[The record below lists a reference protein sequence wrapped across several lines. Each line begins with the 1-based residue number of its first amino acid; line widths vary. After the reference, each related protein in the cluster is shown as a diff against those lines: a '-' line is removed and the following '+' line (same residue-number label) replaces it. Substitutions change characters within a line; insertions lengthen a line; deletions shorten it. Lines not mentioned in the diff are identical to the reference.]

1 MKLQRRFDR
10 AKLGFFVA
18 ASGFT
23 SGFHTTLATER
34 KSSHLVVP
42 IDRTDL
48 QRLVEAKD
56 RSEVLKELHQ
66 RTVEGTTDK

>member
-1 MKLQRRFDR
+1 M
-10 AKLGFFVA
+10 A

-23 SGFHTTLATER
+23 SGFLATLAAER
-34 KSSHLVVP
+34 KSRHLVVP

-48 QRLVEAKD
+48 QRLVEAPD

-66 RTVEGTTDK
+66 RTIELSAEP